1 MPVDDASSAD
11 ASRAE
16 GPCGDCVVREDE
28 AVARLQAKSLDD
40 PDEVRPTPFGRV
52 DIYNL
57 DDLVIGRMVFE
68 PGWHWMEHV
77 QPIAGTSLCQYHHV
91 GICVSGQ
98 LGNRLEDG
106 TTNLI
111 GPGMV
116 YEIPPGH
123 DGWVVGDEPFVAYDV
138 AGVRSFA
145 RADAQT
151 QRVLGAVLFTDI
163 VDSTALAES
172 MGPTRWREVVGMHN
186 ERVQLELDRFRGR
199 LVKTTGDGVLALF
212 DGSERAV
219 RAAAAICLAVRPMG
233 LEVRAGI
240 HTGEVE
246 VVAGDVRGLAVHVA
260 ARVMAL
266 AGPGEVYVS
275 AGTRDLVADSGLEFV
290 DAGIHELKGVSGP
303 RQLFRL
309 AGPHVGLTLHLDHGP
324 SAPSPRRRSRSP
336 TRAPRHSRRCG
347 SPDRGPRM
355 RGRDRSRRAGPPLR
369 PAPRRARGPPRR
381 RARAATR

>member
-1 MPVDDASSAD
+1 M
-11 ASRAE
+11 
-16 GPCGDCVVREDE
+16 
-28 AVARLQAKSLDD
+28 ARLQAKSLED
-40 PDEVRPTPFGRV
+40 PDEVRPTPFGHI

-91 GICVSGQ
+91 GVCVSGR
-98 LGNRLEDG
+98 LGNRMEDG
-106 TTNLI
+106 TTLEI

-123 DGWVVGDEPFVAYDV
+123 DGWVIGDEAFVAYDV

-145 RADAQT
+145 RVDQNT

-172 MGPTRWREVVGMHN
+172 IGPTRWRELVGMHN
-186 ERVQLELDRFRGR
+186 ERIQFELDRYRGR

-212 DGSERAV
+212 DGSERGV
-219 RAAAAICLAVRPMG
+219 CAAAAICLAEKLMG
-233 LEVRAGI
+233 LAICAGI

-246 VVAGDVRGLAVHVA
+246 VAAGDVRGLAVHVA

-266 AGPGEVYVS
+266 AGPSQVFVS
-275 AGTRDLVADSGLEFV
+275 ATTRELVADSGLVFV
-290 DAGIHELKGVSGP
+290 DAGSHELKGVSGA
-303 RQLFRL
+303 RQLYCL
-309 AGPHVGLTLHLDHGP
+309 AE
-324 SAPSPRRRSRSP
+324 
-336 TRAPRHSRRCG
+336 
-347 SPDRGPRM
+347 
-355 RGRDRSRRAGPPLR
+355 AGQ
-369 PAPRRARGPPRR
+369 A
-381 RARAATR
+381 

>member
-1 MPVDDASSAD
+1 
-11 ASRAE
+11 
-16 GPCGDCVVREDE
+16 
-28 AVARLQAKSLDD
+28 
-40 PDEVRPTPFGRV
+40 
-52 DIYNL
+52 
-57 DDLVIGRMVFE
+57 
-68 PGWHWMEHV
+68 
-77 QPIAGTSLCQYHHV
+77 
-91 GICVSGQ
+91 
-98 LGNRLEDG
+98 
-106 TTNLI
+106 
-111 GPGMV
+111 MV

-266 AGPGEVYVS
+266 AGPGQVYVS
-275 AGTRDLVADSGLEFV
+275 GGTRDLVADSGLEFV

-309 AGPHVGLTLHLDHGP
+309 AE
-324 SAPSPRRRSRSP
+324 PRVS
-336 TRAPRHSRRCG
+336 
-347 SPDRGPRM
+347 
-355 RGRDRSRRAGPPLR
+355 
-369 PAPRRARGPPRR
+369 
-381 RARAATR
+381 

>member
-1 MPVDDASSAD
+1 M
-11 ASRAE
+11 
-16 GPCGDCVVREDE
+16 
-28 AVARLQAKSLDD
+28 ARLQAKSLED

-52 DIYNL
+52 DVYNL

-68 PGWHWMEHV
+68 PGWHWQEHV
-77 QPIAGTSLCQYHHV
+77 RPIAGTSLCQYHHV
-91 GICVSGQ
+91 GVCISGR

-106 TTNLI
+106 TTSEI

-123 DGWVVGDEPFVAYDV
+123 DGWVIGDEPFVAYDV

-145 RADAQT
+145 RVDETT

-172 MGPTRWREVVGMHN
+172 LGPARWRELVASHN
-186 ERVQLELDRFRGR
+186 KRVQRELDRFRGR

-219 RAAAAICLAVRPMG
+219 RAAAAICLAAKSLG
-233 LEVRAGI
+233 LTIRAGI

-246 VVAGDVRGLAVHVA
+246 ITAGDVRGMAVHVA

-266 AGPGEVYVS
+266 AGPSQVFVFGDDPG
-275 AGTRDLVADSGLEFV
+275 ARRRLRADL
-290 DAGIHELKGVSGP
+290 
-303 RQLFRL
+303 RR
-309 AGPHVGLTLHLDHGP
+309 
-324 SAPSPRRRSRSP
+324 RRRSRAEGSLRRATAVLP
-336 TRAPRHSRRCG
+336 CRAPGRLTR
-347 SPDRGPRM
+347 PPAL
-355 RGRDRSRRAGPPLR
+355 GRDPLTAPLLTRSAGPHR
-369 PAPRRARGPPRR
+369 DRRTMGARVPSSG
-381 RARAATR
+381 

>member
-1 MPVDDASSAD
+1 M
-11 ASRAE
+11 
-16 GPCGDCVVREDE
+16 
-28 AVARLQAKSLDD
+28 ARLQAKSLEN
-40 PDEVRPTPFGRV
+40 PDEVRPTPFGHI

-91 GICVSGQ
+91 GICISGR

-106 TTNLI
+106 TTNEI

-123 DGWVVGDEPFVAYDV
+123 DGWVVGDEAFVAYDV

-145 RADAQT
+145 RVDENT

-172 MGPTRWREVVGMHN
+172 FGPARWRELVGTHN
-186 ERVQLELDRFRGR
+186 ERTQFELDRFRGR

-219 RAAAAICLAVRPMG
+219 RAAAAICLAAKSLG
-233 LEVRAGI
+233 LTIRAGI

-246 VVAGDVRGLAVHVA
+246 
-260 ARVMAL
+260 
-266 AGPGEVYVS
+266 
-275 AGTRDLVADSGLEFV
+275 LV
-290 DAGIHELKGVSGP
+290 
-303 RQLFRL
+303 
-309 AGPHVGLTLHLDHGP
+309 
-324 SAPSPRRRSRSP
+324 RRRRP
-336 TRAPRHSRRCG
+336 
-347 SPDRGPRM
+347 
-355 RGRDRSRRAGPPLR
+355 RAG
-369 PAPRRARGPPRR
+369 GPRR
-381 RARAATR
+381 RARHGAGRPRPGLRVGHDPGARRRLGADLRRRRDPRAQGGLRGAAAVLPRRARAGVTAT